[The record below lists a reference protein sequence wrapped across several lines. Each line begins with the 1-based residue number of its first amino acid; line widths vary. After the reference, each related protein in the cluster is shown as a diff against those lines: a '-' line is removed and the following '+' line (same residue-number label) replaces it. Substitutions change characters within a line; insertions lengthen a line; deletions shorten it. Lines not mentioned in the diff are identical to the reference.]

1 MKNLLLLSVS
11 ALALASCAPMMAN
24 SSTMMAKS
32 TTLPYTLTV
41 QESPTTAMSSGAM
54 SQATTQAIIKP
65 VGNISVTNT
74 AATGS
79 TVATTST
86 TAMITGLLPNTY
98 YVAHY
103 HLMGSAS
110 VNPCQSGG
118 TLIKSSML
126 VGQSDAN
133 GALTL
138 SGAVPTNDLTNA
150 TYFNVHT
157 ASDAMGTPA
166 DAGITCTP
174 IKF

>member
-1 MKNLLLLSVS
+1 MKNNIILLSVG
-11 ALALASCAPMMAN
+11 AFALASCAPMMAN
-24 SSTMMAKS
+24 S
-32 TTLPYTLTV
+32 TTLPYTLSP
-41 QESPTTAMSSGAM
+41 QESAATAMSSNPM
-54 SQATTQAIIKP
+54 SGSNGSATALIKP
-65 VGNISVTNT
+65 VGGISVTNA
-74 AATGS
+74 AATAS

-86 TAMITGLLPNTY
+86 TVKLSGLLPNTY

-110 VNPCQSGG
+110 TSACRSGG
-118 TLIKSSML
+118 ALIKSSML
-126 VGQSDAN
+126 VGQSDAT

-138 SGAVPTNDLTNA
+138 GGSVPTNDLTNA

-166 DAGITCTP
+166 DAGISCTP